1 MNGCKI
7 TCYADSDEC
16 QYLVNGRCGL
26 YDRDCEEIHVNMIR
40 EDGEE

>member
-7 TCYADSDEC
+7 TCYVDSDKC

-26 YDRDCEEIHVNMIR
+26 YDRPCEDIHVNMVR